1 MSAHVHVCCSRVLG
15 SVRLMMGGWSVHCML
30 WGEGSQNHI
39 LVDVLTFHLNM
50 SNAQIHV
57 HVCLVHRL
65 QRTKKTLTT

>member
-1 MSAHVHVCCSRVLG
+1 MLLLG
-15 SVRLMMGGWSVHCML
+15 VGFCMFNDWGGGGGGVHCLL

-50 SNAQIHV
+50 SNAHIHV